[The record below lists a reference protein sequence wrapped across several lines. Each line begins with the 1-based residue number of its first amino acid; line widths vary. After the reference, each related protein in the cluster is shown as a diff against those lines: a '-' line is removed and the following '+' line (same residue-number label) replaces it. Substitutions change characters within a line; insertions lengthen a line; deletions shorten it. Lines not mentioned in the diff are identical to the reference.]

1 MGESIVYA
9 IKCALIVAAVALFL
23 VATGSLFSSVI
34 VFSSSIG
41 IVGDILAII
50 SMCLPFNTLHVF
62 TVMFGAFD
70 VVLAWV
76 LARKLYS
83 LNRKGVEST

>member
-9 IKCALIVAAVALFL
+9 IKCALIVAAVGLFL
-23 VATGSLFSSVI
+23 VATTALFNGVVTFGSSF
-34 VFSSSIG
+34 G
-41 IVGDILAII
+41 IVTDILGVV
-50 SMCLPFNTLHVF
+50 SMCLPFNSLHVF